1 MCVSQPEDTRPRL
14 LHHLLDQRHHRVEL
28 LAQAFERQLL
38 QNAPGAL
45 RSSNNFFGEPLRLS
59 NHSAGRIEQLA
70 IGSIEPFSAL
80 LGSGARRPGDVQ
92 DPQLH
97 AASAVAQLGAS
108 LSGDLAD
115 PFRGPVRTSHAV
127 AQQASIRRIVH
138 IGLHHGG
145 VHAHSAPCRQP
156 VGLSQLHKPLV
167 NLLDHFGPTATPQR
181 PIVFASGILPAPTQ
195 VKSRYTRL
203 ARTSRSSTW

>member
-1 MCVSQPEDTRPRL
+1 MHASSMSMPVGSTKL
-14 LHHLLDQRHHRVEL
+14 GSVAVLSLSVEL

-45 RSSNNFFGEPLRLS
+45 RSSNNFFGVPLRLS

-115 PFRGPVRTSHAV
+115 PFHGADQNSHAV
-127 AQQASIRRIVH
+127 AQQA
-138 IGLHHGG
+138 
-145 VHAHSAPCRQP
+145 
-156 VGLSQLHKPLV
+156 
-167 NLLDHFGPTATPQR
+167 
-181 PIVFASGILPAPTQ
+181 
-195 VKSRYTRL
+195 
-203 ARTSRSSTW
+203 